1 MYYYWKV
8 GSPEPQC
15 SDIRQFPRFLF
26 HEKQEFEFITNEF
39 MEKFSHQGAKN
50 KDEILLLALRN
61 SDKKAYAELF
71 RTYYPMLCAYC
82 HKFVSLEDAEE
93 IVQDTLFWLWESRKE
108 LVIEKSLSQ
117 YLFKMAYHKA
127 MNRIANELAI
137 HKANTMFFE
146 QTQKMLE
153 EIDLYQFEELQ
164 ELLRKAIKDLPESYR
179 EAFVMHRF
187 QHKNY
192 KEIAKVLKVS
202 AKTID
207 YRIQQALKILRNK
220 LKDYLPFILLL
231 SSLQ

>member
-1 MYYYWKV
+1 
-8 GSPEPQC
+8 
-15 SDIRQFPRFLF
+15 
-26 HEKQEFEFITNEF
+26 

-71 RTYYPMLCAYC
+71 RAYYPMLCAYC
-82 HKFVSLEDAEE
+82 HRFVSLEDSEE
-93 IVQDTLFWLWESRKE
+93 IVQDVLFWLWESRKE
-108 LVIEKSLSQ
+108 LAIEKSLSQ
-117 YLFKMAYHKA
+117 YLFKMVYHKA

-137 HKANTMFFE
+137 NKANTMFFE

-153 EIDLYQFEELQ
+153 EVDLYQFEELQ
-164 ELLRKAIKDLPESYR
+164 ELLRQAIKDLPENYR